1 MRLAVVNLKG
11 GTGKTT
17 VAVFLA
23 AALHRRG
30 RTLLVDADP
39 QRSALSWSETAGGF
53 PFPVIS
59 LPTRDLHRRLPQL
72 WEGYAHIVVDTPP
85 GDTGIVKSAL
95 LACEKVLI
103 PLGPS
108 LMDLD
113 RLRPTLEL
121 LAEVE
126 PINPITVAVL
136 LTRVRRGTRSAR
148 AAREVLAEFGFP
160 VLSAEIPL
168 REAYS
173 VSFGVVPAELEEY
186 TEVLDEL
193 TGALPVAPGGVA

>member
-17 VAVFLA
+17 VAVYLA
-23 AALHRRG
+23 AVLHRQG

-72 WEGYAHIVVDTPP
+72 WSDYAHLVIDTPP
-85 GDTGIVKSAL
+85 GDVGIVRSAL
-95 LACEKVLI
+95 LACEKALI
-103 PLGPS
+103 PIGPS

-126 PINPITVAVL
+126 PHNPLTVAVL
-136 LTRVRRGTRSAR
+136 LNRVRRGTRSAR
-148 AAREVLAEFGFP
+148 AARQVLAEFGFP
-160 VLSAEIPL
+160 VLTAAIPL

-173 VSFGVVPAELEEY
+173 VSFGVVPTELDEY
-186 TEVLDEL
+186 VQVLHEL
-193 TGALPVAPGGVA
+193 TGAVPAPGGVA